1 MASGPRIPFSGILL
15 VVFGALFL
23 ADQLGAVSFGSVFA
37 KYWPALLVL
46 AGLLNLIERPASLFG
61 PIALIIAGTTILL
74 ANLGYLELES
84 LWRLWPVVLIAVGLN
99 ILFSNA
105 RGKKA

>member
-23 ADQLGAVSFGSVFA
+23 ADQMGALSFGSVFA

-46 AGLLNLIERPASLFG
+46 AGVLNLIERPSSLFG
-61 PIALIIAGTTILL
+61 PVIMITVGAALLL
-74 ANLGYLELES
+74 SNLGYLKFES
-84 LWRLWPVVLIAVGLN
+84 VWRLWPLVLIAMGLN

-105 RGKKA
+105 RGKG